1 MYLIVF
7 VKITLFCCTSFHSAI
22 VIWIMLQISFLNFS
36 VIVLLLLIT
45 PCQLCSWHCFW
56 LLIHIFIRRYG
67 TILMIDTTNMLLHIK
82 KIYLLLL
89 IALSYDIL
97 IPENSLSSIKYTNK
111 YWMGWRI
118 VCRAGVGIT
127 HLLWQERKNAR
138 NIYKSNQIMQSNN
151 TRNWF
156 RLNILEW
163 IR

>member
-1 MYLIVF
+1 MHFIPFCHCNLNNATNIIPKLLGHCVVAAYHSMSHMFL
-7 VKITLFCCTSFHSAI
+7 TLF
-22 VIWIMLQISFLNFS
+22 L
-36 VIVLLLLIT
+36 
-45 PCQLCSWHCFW
+45 

-67 TILMIDTTNMLLHIK
+67 TILMIDFLNMEQHIK

-138 NIYKSNQIMQSNN
+138 NIYKSNQIMQSCN

>member
-82 KIYLLLL
+82 KIYLLL

-127 HLLWQERKNAR
+127 HLLWQERMLETS
-138 NIYKSNQIMQSNN
+138 INQIKSCNHA
-151 TRNWF
+151 
-156 RLNILEW
+156 ILEIDFDW
-163 IR
+163 TFWNE